1 MNSHNMKNLFSI
13 NEEEKNRI
21 LNLHETATKR
31 HYLSEQPIQSSGAY
45 QADDSDIDPNLV
57 DKYEQPQVGPQNL
70 QDTSGTIIKQGG
82 GNDPYVYAKFGN
94 DYYYAKVSD
103 GDNPNW
109 VLAKKEKAI
118 NSIKSII
125 FNEKVPKVKTIIPPK
140 KEDKKKEGGNK
151 KPPIPKK
158 EGVRQSNIN
167 KVYCSVK
174 NGLITIGNYKNI
186 KWVDYVKDWDI
197 LPKEIGIAKKS
208 CPKKEENKKTNLVLS
223 NSINPKFKSI
233 LDTSKLSTS
242 KPVPIFSAGQP
253 DCAQFVNDFDDSRT
267 KILNAWIAHDVPDV
281 GNTVWSSFTNLNSD
295 QIDKV
300 TDLWKDINSSDK
312 KGTYKKDVKDL
323 VNNIVPK
330 TSGVSLKLNDV
341 VGLYYPGS
349 GHHEEAF
356 YNDWSKK
363 FFKKNMLGMTVSGD
377 KIKNGTG
384 WGMNTHVGIV
394 GAIDNGVPIIFHNI
408 GGQVWA
414 DPYNNLKGDSR
425 IAWVK
430 RA

>member
-1 MNSHNMKNLFSI
+1 MKNLFII

-31 HYLSEQPIQSSGAY
+31 NYLSEKQTTENVIRITESDLKKTIKKVFLREDVESLPKTKNIPLGKV
-45 QADDSDIDPNLV
+45 QAVQQALV
-57 DKYEQPQVGPQNL
+57 DAGYSVGPPGVDGIFGKYTRNAVLKYQKDNGIKQTGNVGPITAGRL
-70 QDTSGTIIKQGG
+70 GVQQLTSG
-82 GNDPYVYAKFGN
+82 
-94 DYYYAKVSD
+94 
-103 GDNPNW
+103 
-109 VLAKKEKAI
+109 
-118 NSIKSII
+118 
-125 FNEKVPKVKTIIPPK
+125 KTSQSQTRTATTQ
-140 KEDKKKEGGNK
+140 KKK
-151 KPPIPKK
+151 
-158 EGVRQSNIN
+158 
-167 KVYCSVK
+167 
-174 NGLITIGNYKNI
+174 
-186 KWVDYVKDWDI
+186 
-197 LPKEIGIAKKS
+197 
-208 CPKKEENKKTNLVLS
+208 ENKKTNVVLS
-223 NSINPKFKSI
+223 QTINPKFKSI

-242 KPVPIFSAGQP
+242 KSIPIFNAGQP

-267 KILNAWIAHDVPDV
+267 KILNAWIAHDVPAV

-300 TDLWKDINSSDK
+300 TDLWKDINRGNK
-312 KGTYKKDVKDL
+312 KGGEAKKSVMNL
-323 VNNIVPK
+323 VNSIVPK

-341 VGLYYPGS
+341 VGIFYPDS
-349 GHHEEAF
+349 LHHEEAF

-363 FFKKNMLGMTVSGD
+363 FFKKNRLGMTVNGD

-414 DPYNNLKGDSR
+414 DPYNNLKGNSR

>member
-1 MNSHNMKNLFSI
+1 MKNLFLI

-21 LNLHETATKR
+21 LTLHETATKN
-31 HYLSEQPIQSSGAY
+31 HYLTEQSSDLS
-45 QADDSDIDPNLV
+45 QMS
-57 DKYEQPQVGPQNL
+57 QPEVGPQTL
-70 QDTSGTIIKQGG
+70 LDAGAIVKQGLPP
-82 GNDPYVYAKFGN
+82 DPYIYAKLGN
-94 DYYYAKVSD
+94 DYYYSKDVNS
-103 GDNPNW
+103 DNPNW
-109 VLAKKEKAI
+109 VLAKKEKGI
-118 NSIKSII
+118 NAIKSVI
-125 FNEKVPKVKTIIPPK
+125 FNEKVPKVKTIRPPK
-140 KEDKKKEGGNK
+140 KEDKKKTT
-151 KPPIPKK
+151 
-158 EGVRQSNIN
+158 S
-167 KVYCSVK
+167 
-174 NGLITIGNYKNI
+174 
-186 KWVDYVKDWDI
+186 
-197 LPKEIGIAKKS
+197 
-208 CPKKEENKKTNLVLS
+208 PKKEENKKTNLVLS

-363 FFKKNMLGMTVSGD
+363 FFKKNMLGMTVNGD
-377 KIKNGTG
+377 EIKKGKG